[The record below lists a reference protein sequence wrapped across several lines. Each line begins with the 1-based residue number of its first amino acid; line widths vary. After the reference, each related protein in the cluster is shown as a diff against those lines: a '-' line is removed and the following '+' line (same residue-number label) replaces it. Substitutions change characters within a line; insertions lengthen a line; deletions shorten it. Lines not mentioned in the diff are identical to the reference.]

1 MASYKTFLNGGIGL
15 MIYKPLVMSNE
26 EYHGKTKYE
35 SSTTV
40 RTSLISPKK
49 YLHNKTAETVPTKAM
64 EEGTAVHTYFLEN
77 ELFKN
82 RYCYKPKAFNGR
94 TKEGKQWMEEHGHLN
109 VLASE
114 WEENLIH
121 MNHSFLSSPAKMIY
135 DLDGLTELSYF
146 SEDLGGIRAKCRPD
160 WISSDSG
167 IVVDLKTTQDASPK
181 GFQKSIANF
190 GYHIQAAFYLRTLQ
204 SLGLDSYDFIFIA
217 IEKTAPFCVGVYRA
231 STEMLEEGNKKV
243 DEAINKILWC
253 KDNDSYPDYTPNE
266 IETISLPPWMTKK
279 KDQQPSQEEIEL
291 Y

>member
-1 MASYKTFLNGGIGL
+1 
-15 MIYKPLVMSNE
+15 MSNE
-26 EYHGKTKYE
+26 EYHAKTKYE
-35 SSTTV
+35 SSTTA
-40 RTSLISPKK
+40 RKILTSPKK
-49 YLHNKTAETVPTKAM
+49 YLYDKTADAVPTKAM
-64 EEGTAVHTYFLEN
+64 EEGTAVHTYFLESN
-77 ELFKN
+77 LFKN
-82 RYCYKPKAFNGR
+82 RYCFKPKAFNGR

-109 VLASE
+109 VLTAE

-121 MNHSFLSSPAKMIY
+121 MNHSFLASPAKMIY

-167 IVVDLKTTQDASPK
+167 IVVDLKTTTDASPK

-190 GYHIQAAFYLRTLQ
+190 GYHIQASFYLRTLQ
-204 SLGLDSYDFIFIA
+204 SLGLDSYDFIFVA

-243 DEAINKILWC
+243 DEAINQILWC
-253 KDNDSYPDYTPNE
+253 KENNSYPDYTPNE

-279 KDQQPSQEEIEL
+279 SEQQQSQEEIEL

>member
-1 MASYKTFLNGGIGL
+1 MSPYTSSL
-15 MIYKPLVMSNE
+15 MYKPLVMSNE

-35 SSTTV
+35 SSSTV
-40 RTSLISPKK
+40 RKALVSPKK
-49 YLHNKTAETVPTKAM
+49 YLYDKTAETVPTKAM

-77 ELFKN
+77 NLFKN
-82 RYCYKPKAFNGR
+82 RYCFKPKAFNGR
-94 TKEGKQWMEEHGHLN
+94 TKEGKQWMEEHSHLN
-109 VLASE
+109 VLAAE

-167 IVVDLKTTQDASPK
+167 VVVDLKTTQDASPK

-253 KDNDSYPDYTPNE
+253 KENDSYPDYTPNE

-279 KDQQPSQEEIEL
+279 SEEQPSQEEIEL

>member
-1 MASYKTFLNGGIGL
+1 

-35 SSTTV
+35 SSSTIRKVLT
-40 RTSLISPKK
+40 SPKK
-49 YLHNKTAETVPTKAM
+49 YLYDKTAESVPTKAM

-82 RYCYKPKAFNGR
+82 RYCFKPKAFNGR

-109 VLASE
+109 ILAAE

-121 MNHSFLSSPAKMIY
+121 MTHSFLDSPAKIIY
-135 DLDGLTELSYF
+135 DKKGLTELSYF
-146 SEDLGGIRAKCRPD
+146 SEDLGGIKAKCRPD
-160 WISSDSG
+160 WISSDG
-167 IVVDLKTTQDASPK
+167 HTVVDLKTTQDASPK

-190 GYHIQAAFYLRTLQ
+190 GYHIQSSFYMRVLQ
-204 SLGLDSYDFIFIA
+204 NLDVPVKEFIFIA

-231 STEMLEEGNKKV
+231 SMEMLEEGNKKV
-243 DEAINKILWC
+243 DEAINQILWC
-253 KDNDSYPDYTPNE
+253 KENDSYPDYTPNE

-279 KDQQPSQEEIEL
+279 SEQQSSQEEIEL

>member
-1 MASYKTFLNGGIGL
+1 

-35 SSTTV
+35 SSSTV
-40 RTSLISPKK
+40 RKVLTSPKK
-49 YLHNKTAETVPTKAM
+49 YLYDKTAESVPTKAM

-82 RYCYKPKAFNGR
+82 RYCFKPKAFNGR

-109 VLASE
+109 ILAAE

-121 MNHSFLSSPAKMIY
+121 MNHSFLDSAAKIIY
-135 DLDGLTELSYF
+135 DKKGLTELSYF
-146 SEDLGGIRAKCRPD
+146 SEDLGGIKAKCRPD
-160 WISSDSG
+160 WISSDG
-167 IVVDLKTTQDASPK
+167 HTVVDLKTTQDASPK

-190 GYHIQAAFYLRTLQ
+190 GYHIQSSFYMRVLQ
-204 SLGLDSYDFIFIA
+204 NLDVPVKEFIFIA

-243 DEAINKILWC
+243 DEAINQILWC
-253 KDNDSYPDYTPNE
+253 KENDSYPDYTPNE

-279 KDQQPSQEEIEL
+279 SEQQSSQEEIEL

>member
-1 MASYKTFLNGGIGL
+1 

-35 SSTTV
+35 SSSTV
-40 RTSLISPKK
+40 RKVLTSPKK
-49 YLHNKTAETVPTKAM
+49 YLHDKTAESVPTKAM

-82 RYCYKPKAFNGR
+82 RYCFKPKAFNGR

-109 VLASE
+109 ILAAK

-121 MNHSFLSSPAKMIY
+121 MNHSFLDSPAKIIY
-135 DLDGLTELSYF
+135 DIKGLTELSYF
-146 SEDLGGIRAKCRPD
+146 SEDLGGIKAKCRPD
-160 WISSDSG
+160 WISSDG
-167 IVVDLKTTQDASPK
+167 HTVVDLKTTQDASPK

-190 GYHIQAAFYLRTLQ
+190 GYHIQSSFYMRVLQ
-204 SLGLDSYDFIFIA
+204 NLDVPVKEFIFIA

-231 STEMLEEGNKKV
+231 DTEMLEEGNKKV
-243 DEAINKILWC
+243 DEAINQILWC
-253 KDNDSYPDYTPNE
+253 KENDSYPDYTPNE

-279 KDQQPSQEEIEL
+279 SEQQSLQEEIEL

>member
-1 MASYKTFLNGGIGL
+1 

-35 SSTTV
+35 SSSTV
-40 RTSLISPKK
+40 RKVLTSPKK
-49 YLHNKTAETVPTKAM
+49 YLYDKTAESVPTKAM
-64 EEGTAVHTYFLEN
+64 EEGTAVHTFFLEN

-82 RYCYKPKAFNGR
+82 RYCFKPKAFNGR

-109 VLASE
+109 ILAAE

-121 MNHSFLSSPAKMIY
+121 MNHSFLDSPAKIIY
-135 DLDGLTELSYF
+135 DKKGLTELSYF
-146 SEDLGGIRAKCRPD
+146 SEDLSGIKAKCRPD
-160 WISSDSG
+160 WISSDG
-167 IVVDLKTTQDASPK
+167 HTVVDLKTTQDASPK

-190 GYHIQAAFYLRTLQ
+190 GYHIQSSFYMRVLQ
-204 SLGLDSYDFIFIA
+204 NLDVPVKEFIFIA

-231 STEMLEEGNKKV
+231 STEMLDEGNKKV
-243 DEAINKILWC
+243 DEAIDKILWC
-253 KDNDSYPDYTPNE
+253 KENDSYPDYTPNE

-279 KDQQPSQEEIEL
+279 SEQQSSQEEIEL

>member
-1 MASYKTFLNGGIGL
+1 

-35 SSTTV
+35 SSSTV
-40 RTSLISPKK
+40 RKVLTSPKK
-49 YLHNKTAETVPTKAM
+49 YLYDKTAESVPTKAM
-64 EEGTAVHTYFLEN
+64 EEGTAVHTFFLEN

-82 RYCYKPKAFNGR
+82 RYCFKPKAFNGR

-109 VLASE
+109 ILAAE

-121 MNHSFLSSPAKMIY
+121 MNHSFLDSPAKIIY
-135 DLDGLTELSYF
+135 DRKGLTELSYF
-146 SEDLGGIRAKCRPD
+146 SEDLGGIKAKCRPD
-160 WISSDSG
+160 WISSDG
-167 IVVDLKTTQDASPK
+167 HTVVDLKTTQDASPK

-190 GYHIQAAFYLRTLQ
+190 GYHIQSSWYMRVLQ
-204 SLGLDSYDFIFIA
+204 SLDVPVKEFIFIA

-231 STEMLEEGNKKV
+231 SEEMLEEGNKKV
-243 DEAINKILWC
+243 DEAINQILWC
-253 KDNDSYPDYTPNE
+253 KENDSYPDYTPNE

-279 KDQQPSQEEIEL
+279 SEQQSSQEEIEL